1 MNDTTPE
8 RLLLRP
14 TEAAE
19 VLGVGNSKI
28 YELIA
33 EGVIPTVQVGRR
45 LRIPLEALR
54 NWIRQETGKGGT
66 HDVSEDAPKG

>member
-14 TEAAE
+14 TEAAD
-19 VLGVGNSKI
+19 VLGVGRSKI

-33 EGVIPTVQVGRR
+33 EGLIPTVQVGSR
-45 LRIPLEALR
+45 LRIPLEELR

-66 HDVSEDAPKG
+66 HDASHDTPTG

>member
-1 MNDTTPE
+1 MSYPLTE

-19 VLGVGNSKI
+19 MLGVGRSKL

-33 EGVIPTVQVGRR
+33 EGDIPTVQVGSR
-45 LRIPLEALR
+45 LRIPLEELR

-66 HDVSEDAPKG
+66 HDA